1 VRRSLPDGCPSSLHG
16 QSNGRQSK
24 GAAKQPFR
32 VVEATIPQM
41 RAAQQQGRITSRQ
54 RVTQFLAQIALY
66 EDKLHAAITLNPN
79 AL

>member
-1 VRRSLPDGCPSSLHG
+1 M
-16 QSNGRQSK
+16 
-24 GAAKQPFR
+24 
-32 VVEATIPQM
+32 VEATIPQM